1 MSEGGS
7 VRSGYADVAGAR
19 LYYEMAGEGATLV
32 LVHAGIADRRMW
44 DDQWL
49 TFQSKYRV
57 MRYDMRGFGNSP
69 MHPGPFSNRQ
79 DLYGLLE
86 FLGIGQAHLIAC
98 SMGGMSVIDFALEHP
113 QMVSSMV
120 LISAAVSGMQMQG
133 EMPMQVLE
141 MIQAR
146 RKGEF
151 ERAADLHVQIWA
163 DGFRRGSGHADE
175 KVRERVR
182 QMGLQALSNQA
193 EFLKETGFLTEEPLS
208 PPAIDRLE
216 QLVMPALIM
225 AGDLDDK
232 NVLQTADL
240 LARRLPKAR
249 KMIIPG
255 TAHLPGMEKPQEFNR
270 VVLGFLEKNT
280 SFLLTNRRL
289 SI

>member
-7 VRSGYADVAGAR
+7 VRSGYAYVAGAR
-19 LYYEMAGEGATLV
+19 LYYEMAGEGTTLV

-57 MRYDMRGFGNSP
+57 VRYDMRGFGNSP
-69 MHPGPFSNRQ
+69 MSAGPFSNRQ
-79 DLYGLLE
+79 DLFGLLKY
-86 FLGIGQAHLIAC
+86 LRIKQAHFIGS
-98 SMGGMSVIDFALEHP
+98 SMGGMAVIDFALEHP
-113 QMVSSMV
+113 QMASSMV
-120 LISAAVSGMQMQG
+120 LVSASVSGMQMQG

-270 VVLGFLEKNT
+270 VVLGFLEKT
-280 SFLLTNRRL
+280 LPS
-289 SI
+289 S